1 MDTIGILTKERYKN
15 QLRNNLMGTV
25 NNSGIGATAGLE
37 QSITTLTTILAG
49 VVEKKFYE
57 LNGHKLS
64 DFVKINV
71 GAGAYATQLLQ
82 YAVNYIGNDG
92 EQGLINPSADG
103 INKDMNVS
111 IQVGALNLK
120 NNFWRAVYSITNELA
135 QMGRI
140 NDATFSIVEEK
151 EKARKK
157 TWDLMLQK
165 TFFNG
170 LSDGS
175 QQGILTQ
182 SDVTVNQTIYSNALS
197 AMSDSEFTTFI
208 AQLAPAYQDNAD
220 YTMNFNRMILP
231 AKEYFA
237 LTTPFGQYGL
247 NRLQVLE
254 DAMKRVN
261 GEDFRILP
269 VAYANNAIT
278 SNAPTVDGT
287 NPVIVLYNDDAD
299 NLEAYL
305 PVPYTPMPL
314 FPQGSLDL
322 VSQAHGQFIPPYLK
336 RTNSMLYLAGQTA
349 LS

>member
-1 MDTIGILTKERYKN
+1 
-15 QLRNNLMGTV
+15 
-25 NNSGIGATAGLE
+25 
-37 QSITTLTTILAG
+37 
-49 VVEKKFYE
+49 
-57 LNGHKLS
+57 
-64 DFVKINV
+64 
-71 GAGAYATQLLQ
+71 
-82 YAVNYIGNDG
+82 
-92 EQGLINPSADG
+92 
-103 INKDMNVS
+103 
-111 IQVGALNLK
+111 
-120 NNFWRAVYSITNELA
+120 
-135 QMGRI
+135 
-140 NDATFSIVEEK
+140 
-151 EKARKK
+151 
-157 TWDLMLQK
+157 
-165 TFFNG
+165 
-170 LSDGS
+170 
-175 QQGILTQ
+175 
-182 SDVTVNQTIYSNALS
+182 
-197 AMSDSEFTTFI
+197 MSDSEFTTFI

>member
-1 MDTIGILTKERYKN
+1 
-15 QLRNNLMGTV
+15 
-25 NNSGIGATAGLE
+25 
-37 QSITTLTTILAG
+37 
-49 VVEKKFYE
+49 
-57 LNGHKLS
+57 
-64 DFVKINV
+64 
-71 GAGAYATQLLQ
+71 
-82 YAVNYIGNDG
+82 
-92 EQGLINPSADG
+92 
-103 INKDMNVS
+103 
-111 IQVGALNLK
+111 
-120 NNFWRAVYSITNELA
+120 
-135 QMGRI
+135 MGRI

-182 SDVTVNQTIYSNALS
+182 ADVTVNSTIYTTPLQS
-197 AMSDSEFTTFI
+197 MTDDQFTTFI
-208 AQLAPAYQDNAD
+208 ASLAPAYQANAD

-231 AKEYFA
+231 AKEYFS
-237 LTTPFGQYGL
+237 LTVPFGQYGL

-269 VAYANNAIT
+269 VAYANTGAT
-278 SNAPTVDGT
+278 SSNTVQADST
-287 NPVIVLYNDDAD
+287 NPLIVLYNDDAD

-336 RTNSMLYLAGQTA
+336 RTNSMLYLAGQTV